1 MKSDTA
7 SQPTPFEL
15 RKEVRQLC
23 ADWQQAGRYTP
34 RSDSWLRSPDPEFSK
49 ELAARGLIGLT
60 WPAPYGKG
68 LSNVHRLAV
77 TEELLR
83 AGAPVASHWI
93 ADRQIGPTV
102 LRHGNP
108 RLQAEILPGIASA
121 DLAFCLGLSEPEAGS
136 DLASARTRA
145 LPDGDGFRIS
155 GRKIWTSGAHHA
167 THAYVLAR
175 TTPRT
180 ERDRPHRGLSE
191 FVVDMTAD
199 GVGVSPIVDMTGEHH
214 FNEVTF
220 DDVRVSAHRLIGT
233 EGEGWRQVT
242 EQLAFERGGPERV
255 LTTYPLLLAIL
266 RDASPL
272 SSTLAPELGRFA
284 AQLGVL
290 RRLCH
295 MIAEMLDA
303 GAAPVQEAATCK
315 LLGNAFERDVLEL
328 ARRVVPH
335 GPPSLR
341 QSLDQALLASPGFS
355 LRGGASEV
363 LLSIV
368 TKNEVAS

>member
-1 MKSDTA
+1 MEWDTV
-7 SQPTPFEL
+7 SPTTPSEL
-15 RKEVRQLC
+15 REQVRRLC
-23 ADWQQAGRYTP
+23 TDWRDAGRYTP

-49 ELAARGLIGLT
+49 ELATRGLIGLT
-60 WPAPYGKG
+60 WPAPFGRG

-108 RLQAEILPGIASA
+108 RLQEEILPGIVSA
-121 DLAFCLGLSEPEAGS
+121 DLVFCLGLSEPEAGS
-136 DLASARTRA
+136 DLASVQTRA
-145 LPDGDGFRIS
+145 VPDGEGFRIS

-180 ERDRPHRGLSE
+180 EGDRPHRGLSE
-191 FVVDMTAD
+191 FVVDMAAD
-199 GVGVSPIVDMTGEHH
+199 GVEVSPIVDMTGEHH

-220 DDVRVSAHRLIGT
+220 EDVRVPGHRLIGT
-233 EGEGWRQVT
+233 EGEGWHQVT
-242 EQLAFERGGPERV
+242 EQLAFERGGPERI

-272 SSTLAPELGRFA
+272 PPNLAAELGRLA
-284 AQLGVL
+284 ARLRVL
-290 RRLCH
+290 RHLCH
-295 MIAEMLDA
+295 TIAGALDA
-303 GAAPVQEAATCK
+303 GTAPVQEAATCK
-315 LLGNAFERDVLEL
+315 LLGNTFERDVLEL

-335 GPPSLR
+335 GPPALR
-341 QSLDQALLASPGFS
+341 QELDQALLASPGFS

-368 TKNEVAS
+368 TKNEVAP